1 MKIFVDAD
9 ACPAAVK
16 EIVIRAAERLAVSA
30 IFVANK
36 NIRLPPS
43 RHVSTVRVEMGLDVA
58 DGYIAKAASAGD
70 LAITADIPLAAALVA
85 RGAVVL
91 DLRGTVFT
99 EENVGEAL
107 ALRNFHHQLREG
119 GVVTGGPSGFGP
131 KQAREFAGAFDRELS
146 KALPR
151 IPWKVSSAA
160 CAVAMDVS
168 AIHSA
173 APRRP
178 VPAATALAGAPRCRP
193 DSTTSPRRNRRII
206 ARRSR
211 SPRVRRAR

>member
-1 MKIFVDAD
+1 VRGGGFLTFTNGTAGEPAREERRAACSGSRLTFTDTYPAPPDSSTLASVKILVDAD

-16 EIVIRAAERLAVSA
+16 EIIIRAAERLAVTA

-43 RHVSTVRVEMGLDVA
+43 RHVSSVRVAMGLDVA
-58 DGYIAKAASAGD
+58 DGYIARSVKAGD

-91 DLRGTVFT
+91 DSRGTVYT

-107 ALRNFHHQLREG
+107 GLRNFHHELREG
-119 GVVTGGPSGFGP
+119 GVMTSGPRGFGP

-146 KALPR
+146 KAMR
-151 IPWKVSSAA
+151 G
-160 CAVAMDVS
+160 M
-168 AIHSA
+168 
-173 APRRP
+173 
-178 VPAATALAGAPRCRP
+178 G
-193 DSTTSPRRNRRII
+193 
-206 ARRSR
+206 
-211 SPRVRRAR
+211 